1 MSNNN
6 LTPMQSFE
14 EKVKER
20 LTKDIGDLIPDEAL
34 VAMIE
39 RATEDCFF
47 KDKKKQSG
55 HGYNSQTV
63 YENSVFKTVVKEL
76 LAERM
81 DNAIRGWIDANQE
94 LMAKELKTFIESS
107 VEDAVMKGIVSM
119 FQAPFEV
126 MKLHMHR
133 EITDKFNKH
142 GMY

>member
-1 MSNNN
+1 MTTA

-47 KDKKKQSG
+47 KEQKETTGS
-55 HGYNSQTV
+55 GYNTSTN
-63 YENSVFKTVVKEL
+63 YKNSVFVDLVKQL
-76 LAERM
+76 LTERM
-81 DNAIRGWIDANQE
+81 DNAIRGWIDDNQE
-94 LMAKELKTFIESS
+94 LMAKELKSFIETNA
-107 VEDAVMKGIVSM
+107 EEAVIKGIVSM
-119 FQAPFEV
+119 FQLPFES
-126 MKLHMHR
+126 MKSQIQS
-133 EITDKFNKH
+133 EIINKFNQH

>member
-1 MSNNN
+1 MTTA

-47 KDKKKQSG
+47 KEQKETTGS
-55 HGYNSQTV
+55 GYNTSTN
-63 YENSVFKTVVKEL
+63 YKNSVFVGLVKQL

-81 DNAIRGWIDANQE
+81 DNAIRGWIDDNQE
-94 LMAKELKTFIESS
+94 LMAKELKSFIETSA
-107 VEDAVMKGIVSM
+107 EEAVIKGIVSM
-119 FQAPFEV
+119 FQLPFES
-126 MKLHMHR
+126 MKSQIQS
-133 EITDKFNKH
+133 EIINKFNQH